1 MRIALWCQLLP
12 FGEDKSV
19 DKDFILS
26 PLAAGEIFFWIRIM
40 NRNLKLGIFGFGVV
54 GQGLY
59 HVLKETKGIKAEI
72 LKICVKNSDK
82 KRTLPMDYFTYKKE
96 DILDNPDIDVVV
108 ELIDDPIAAYEIVT
122 TALKNG
128 KAVVSAN
135 KKMIADNMSELYKL
149 QKKYNAPLLYEGA
162 CCASIPI
169 IRNLEEYYDNDLLSA
184 VEGIFNGSTNYIL
197 TKIFSEQKSFD
208 EALAEA
214 QELGYA
220 ETDPSL
226 DIEGYDAKYKL
237 CIILTHAFGM
247 FVNPEEVFNFGIHR
261 ISEFDI
267 KIARERGYTI
277 KLAAKS
283 RKYDDKVVAMV
294 IPQFVSDK
302 SELYKVEREFNAV
315 IVEGAFSEHQFFIG
329 KGAGGYP
336 TGSAVLSDISALTYN
351 YKYEYKKTKQSS
363 GLKLNS
369 NVEISI
375 YLRSD
380 HANDIDKSIFSLIL
394 EEYTA
399 LENHYIIGRINFSK
413 LIESDWVSN
422 PNINII
428 LMENEDENNG

>member
-1 MRIALWCQLLP
+1 
-12 FGEDKSV
+12 
-19 DKDFILS
+19 
-26 PLAAGEIFFWIRIM
+26 M

-59 HVLKETKGIKAEI
+59 HVLEETKGIKAEI
-72 LKICVKNSDK
+72 LKICVKTQNKS
-82 KRTLPMDYFTYKKE
+82 RPLPMEYFTYKKD
-96 DILDNPDIDVVV
+96 DILENPEVDVVL
-108 ELIDDPIAAYEIVT
+108 ELIDDPEAAFEIVSA
-122 TALKNG
+122 ALKKG
-128 KAVVSAN
+128 KAVVTAN
-135 KKMIADNMSELYKL
+135 KKMVADHMTELYEL

-184 VEGIFNGSTNYIL
+184 VEGIFNGSTNFIL
-197 TKIFSEQKSFD
+197 TKVFSEQKSFE

-226 DIEGYDAKYKL
+226 DVEGYDAKYKL
-237 CIILTHAFGM
+237 CIILTHAFGL
-247 FVNPEEVFNFGIHR
+247 FVDPEDVFNYGIQN

-267 KIARERGYTI
+267 KIARERAYKI

-283 RKYDDKVVAMV
+283 RKVGDKVVAMV
-294 IPQFVSDK
+294 IPQFVSEK
-302 SELYKVEREFNAV
+302 SELFKVEREFNAV

-351 YKYEYKKTKQSS
+351 YKYEYKKTKQATNLELSS
-363 GLKLNS
+363 DYK
-369 NVEISI
+369 ISI
-375 YLRSD
+375 YLRFD
-380 HANDIDKSIFSLIL
+380 NPDLIDKSLFSQIL
-394 EEYTA
+394 EEYRA
-399 LENHYIIGRINFSK
+399 LENQYIIGEINFSK
-413 LIESDWVSN
+413 LIDSKWLSN

-428 LMENEDENNG
+428 LMENGEETQA